1 MRRRSKSKYQGFEP
15 PSGQKKTAGWSRGTR
30 VQTPPTGLQA
40 RPPVPRPDL
49 EDLCTRTPGPTMHDE
64 FATGGQTAQEELPP
78 LDDWPPPEIKARWA
92 AQRER
97 QRRNR
102 ELRRKSLLGL
112 VVIAALVAGIVA
124 LTKIGG
130 KGHAHPAATPPR
142 SELLAWSV
150 NLGAE
155 RLVTVVAVP
164 GDRPPVAVAI
174 PNATQVDIPGGPAT
188 VGAASSTTGLTIA
201 AVQASLGRRVDH
213 YLITDASTVMSLVNQ
228 VGGVTVQAESSFS
241 FQGQELGP
249 GQVKLTGG
257 AVLAYLESAAEADLA
272 GRWEEVL
279 SGLFSSRARRDLWD
293 QLTGESD
300 SLSAA
305 RSILTGARGAIVL
318 ELPTAPT
325 PDGGVQV
332 DPKGLA
338 QLLQQNLGTAGGAL
352 VRVVLLNGTG
362 RKDIGGP
369 VSSVLAPEGFQ
380 VVAIQEASRRIIAS
394 TEVVASDDSFLPEAQ
409 QVQQLLKVGTVYVG
423 TQPTGIADITIVMGK
438 DYQPD

>member
-1 MRRRSKSKYQGFEP
+1 MRRRSKSRSQGFERP
-15 PSGQKKTAGWSRGTR
+15 PGQKKTAGWSRGTG
-30 VQTPPTGLQA
+30 VQAPPAGLQA
-40 RPPVPRPDL
+40 PPPVPRPDL
-49 EDLCTRTPGPTMHDE
+49 DDLWTRTPGPTVHDE
-64 FATGGQTAQEELPP
+64 FATGGHTAQEELPP

-112 VVIAALVAGIVA
+112 VVIAVLVAGIVA

-130 KGHAHPAATPPR
+130 KGPSHLAASPPR

-150 NLGAE
+150 NLGVE

-188 VGAASSTTGLTIA
+188 VGAASSTTGLTVA

-213 YLITDASTVMSLVNQ
+213 YLITDASTIMSLVNQ

-257 AVLAYLESAAEADLA
+257 AVLAYLESAAEVDLA

-305 RSILTGARGAIVL
+305 RSILAGARGAIVL

-325 PDGGVQV
+325 PEGGVQV

-338 QLLQQNLGTAGGAL
+338 QLLQQNLGTAGPVKSDRLRHGISSLDGGA
-352 VRVVLLNGTG
+352 
-362 RKDIGGP
+362 
-369 VSSVLAPEGFQ
+369 
-380 VVAIQEASRRIIAS
+380 
-394 TEVVASDDSFLPEAQ
+394 
-409 QVQQLLKVGTVYVG
+409 
-423 TQPTGIADITIVMGK
+423 
-438 DYQPD
+438 